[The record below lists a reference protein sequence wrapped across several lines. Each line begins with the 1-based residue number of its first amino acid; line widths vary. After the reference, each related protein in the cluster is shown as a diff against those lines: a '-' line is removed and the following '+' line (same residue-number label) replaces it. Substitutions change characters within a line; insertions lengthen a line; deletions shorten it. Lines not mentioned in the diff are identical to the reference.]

1 MCELPIKP
9 PVSSEF
15 KESTRSRIPLVKI
28 LLLFFLLL
36 VLLNAPLLAQLET
49 KPKKVLVLASYGATA
64 PVAHLWNRGIQSV
77 FESEN
82 SNRIDIHIEYLDLN
96 SFNDDDYIQLL
107 RDNLRHKFL
116 KFRPDLVMPIYNRAL
131 GFVFEHRDDLF
142 AGIPVVFAGVEQK
155 FLDGKK
161 NRLGITGLLS
171 VNSYEKTLDLA
182 LKLHPDTKQ
191 VAVVSGAGKIGR
203 SWGKNALEAL
213 RPFEDRIEIVDLT
226 GLPMRTI
233 LGKVADL
240 PAQSIVAYITLL
252 VDGDGNRFTAPES
265 ASKISQASSAPV
277 YSFWD
282 LMLGHGIVGGYL
294 SSAEEKG
301 RALAELALRVLYQEG
316 KENLPTIRESNLK
329 YMFDW
334 RQLKRWKISEKRLPP
349 DSIVRFKE
357 FNVWDR
363 YRNRIIGAFVLIV
376 FQALVI
382 SYLLHQRRKRR
393 RAELEIEDRLEFEG
407 LVSAISTRF
416 VDLDPVNV
424 ESKVSESL
432 KDISDFL
439 DFDRSSV
446 FEYSIDQRQMS
457 VFSSHSKEGMH
468 PPPVT
473 VSMDQFPWIT
483 AKALK
488 GEMIAFSDTADLKDD
503 AELER
508 RYFEQQGLRGGIIL
522 PLAVSGSTLGLVAF
536 MVLHTPKPWP
546 PAIVNRLRLVAEIF
560 ANALIR
566 KQAGEQLLERLEFEK
581 FIAALSSDIINLPA
595 EKVDSEIIDALSRI
609 GRYMGVDRSFLFQFN
624 WNKTEFRISHLW
636 EADGIQQDRV
646 VRGVIVKDHF
656 PWLAE
661 NLPAGKDIV
670 ISHVKELPPVEAHC
684 ESEYCRN
691 IRIQSFIILP
701 IQVQDAPLC
710 AIGLDAIRTQRYW
723 SHEDKSCLRLIGEI
737 FANAIARK
745 HSDLE
750 LQETYTEIKELKEQ
764 LEAES
769 TYLQE
774 EIKLEHNFENIIGQ
788 SEELKYV
795 LYQVEQVASTDSS
808 VLILG
813 ETGTGKELVARA
825 IHKLSSRSNRVLV
838 KVNCAALPTDLIE
851 SELFG
856 REKGAFTG
864 ATTTQIGRFELANGS
879 TILLDEIGELPL
891 ALQAKLLQVYESGE
905 FERLGSPKTLH
916 SNARIIA
923 ATNRDIEDEVHQGR
937 FREDLWYRL
946 KVFTVTLPPLRRRKA
961 DIPLL
966 IGWFMDQLSRKMGK
980 PAIEIPKH
988 TIEALQDYDW
998 PGNVRELKNM
1008 IESALITGQTG
1019 KLEFDLPK
1027 NSENQGSAFKSLE
1040 EMERDYILQVLK
1052 TKNWKIQGAHSAAS
1066 VLKVNP
1072 NTLRARLKKL
1082 GIKKPTA

>member
-1 MCELPIKP
+1 MCELLIKI
-9 PVSSEF
+9 SALDAF
-15 KESTRSRIPLVKI
+15 KKLNHSFIPLVKALI
-28 LLLFFLLL
+28 L
-36 VLLNAPLLAQLET
+36 VLPLLITLNAASLTSKET
-49 KPKKVLVLASYGATA
+49 EPKNVLVLASYKATA
-64 PVAHLWNRGIQSV
+64 PVATLWNRGMETV
-77 FESEN
+77 FKSEN
-82 SNRIDIHIEYLDLN
+82 SGRIDVNVEYLDLIN
-96 SFNDDDYIQLL
+96 FNDAGYKQLL
-107 RDNLRHKFL
+107 SDNLRQKLL
-116 KFRPDLVMPIYNRAL
+116 KYKPDLVIPIYNRAL
-131 GFVFEHRDDLF
+131 GFVFENRDDIF

-155 FLDGKK
+155 FLKGRKIRPD
-161 NRLGITGLLS
+161 ITGLFS
-171 VNSYEKTLDLA
+171 VNSYEKTLNLV
-182 LKLHPDTKQ
+182 LRLHPGTKH
-191 VAVVSGAGKIGR
+191 VAVVSGVGKIGHT
-203 SWGKNALEAL
+203 WGKNALEAF
-213 RPFEDRIEIVDLT
+213 RPFEERVEIVDLT

-233 LGKVADL
+233 LEKVANL

-252 VDGDGNRFTAPES
+252 QDGDGNRFTAPES

-301 RALAELALRVLYQEG
+301 KALAELALNVLYQED
-316 KENLPTIRESNLK
+316 KEHLPPIRESNLK

-357 FNVWDR
+357 FSVWDR
-363 YRNRIIGAFVLIV
+363 YRGRIIGAFVLIV
-376 FQALVI
+376 FQTLII

-393 RAELEIEDRLEFEG
+393 RAELEIEDRLAFEE
-407 LVSAISTRF
+407 LVSEISARF

-424 ESKVSESL
+424 ESEVSESL

-439 DFDRSSV
+439 NFDRSSV
-446 FEYSIDQRQMS
+446 FEYLIDQRQMS
-457 VFSSHSKEGMH
+457 VFSSHAKEGIQ
-468 PPPVT
+468 PPPVRI
-473 VSMDQFPWIT
+473 SIDELPWIT
-483 AKALK
+483 AKTLK
-488 GEMIAFSDTADLKDD
+488 GEMITISETADLKDD

-522 PLAVSGSTLGLVAF
+522 PLAVSGSSLGLVAF
-536 MVLHTPKPWP
+536 MVLHAPKSWP
-546 PAIVNRLRLVAEIF
+546 PAIVKRLQLVAEIF

-566 KQAGEQLLERLEFEK
+566 KQAEEKLLERLAFEK
-581 FIAALSSDIINLPA
+581 FIAELSSEIINLPA
-595 EKVDSEIIDALSRI
+595 DNLDSEIINALSRI
-609 GRYMGVDRSFLFQFN
+609 GKIMDVDRSFLFQFN

-636 EADGIQQDRV
+636 EADCIEKDQV
-646 VRGVIVKDHF
+646 VRGVVVKDHF

-661 NLPAGKDIV
+661 NLLAGKDIV
-670 ISHVKELPPVEAHC
+670 ISDVKELPPEKTQF
-684 ESEYCRN
+684 EGEYCQN
-691 IRIQSFIILP
+691 IGIQSFIILP

-710 AIGLDAIRTQRYW
+710 AIGLDAVRTRRNW
-723 SHEDKSCLRLIGEI
+723 SQEDRNRLRLFGEI

-750 LQETYTEIKELKEQ
+750 LREAYAEIKDLKEQ

-795 LYQVEQVASTDSS
+795 LYQVEQVAATDSS

-825 IHKLSSRSNRVLV
+825 IHNLSFRNNRVLV
-838 KVNCAALPTDLIE
+838 KVNCASLPAELIE

-864 ATTTQIGRFELANGS
+864 AMTTQIGRFELAKGS
-879 TILLDEIGELPL
+879 TIFLDEIGELPL
-891 ALQAKLLQVYESGE
+891 TLQAKLLRVYESGE
-905 FERLGSPKTLH
+905 FERLGNPKTFY
-916 SNARIIA
+916 SDARIIA
-923 ATNRDIEDEVHQGR
+923 ATNRVLEDEVRQGN

-946 KVFTVTLPPLRRRKA
+946 KVFTITLPPLRQRKT

-966 IGWFMDQLSRKMGK
+966 IKWFMDQLSRKMGK
-980 PAIEIPKH
+980 PAVEIPKH
-988 TIEALQDYDW
+988 NLQALQDYHW

-1008 IESALITGQTG
+1008 LESALITGRAG

-1027 NSENQGSAFKSLE
+1027 ASENQDNDFKSLE

-1052 TKNWKIQGAHSAAS
+1052 SKNWKIQGANSAAS
-1066 VLKVNP
+1066 VLEMNP

-1082 GIKKPTA
+1082 GIKKPLD